1 MSKHKRRFHFFPVIL
16 FLLLLCLLLYATSE
30 SLHTVSYTL
39 TTDKVTSPIRLV
51 LLTDLHSCYYGDK
64 QEKLLSAID
73 KTEPDLIC
81 LVGDIFDDET
91 SHQGTIDLLDSLAD
105 RYPCYYV
112 TGNHEHWSEEVWV
125 LKALMVSYGVTV
137 LAGDSVLVPIGD
149 GDTTIQL
156 SGIDDPTGFYDKGTA
171 GVAEPDSWLGQLA
184 MVENAVA
191 TMVETN
197 AADTPYYTILL
208 SHRPEKVTEYAAS
221 PFDLVLS
228 GHAHGGQV
236 RIPFLMNGLF
246 APNQGW
252 FPDYAGGEYTLNANT
267 TMIVSRGLAKSDL
280 PRIFNRPEVVVVNIE
295 PSNLK

>member
-1 MSKHKRRFHFFPVIL
+1 MSKRTHRRSCLIPVLVFL
-16 FLLLLCLLLYATSE
+16 FLLCLLWYATSE
-30 SLHTVSYTL
+30 SLHTVSYTM
-39 TTDKVTSPIRLV
+39 TTDKVTSPVRLV
-51 LLTDLHSCYYGDK
+51 LLTDLHSCYYGDN

-73 KTEPDLIC
+73 KAEPDLIC
-81 LVGDIFDDET
+81 MVGDIFDDET
-91 SHQGTIDLLDSLAD
+91 SHQGTMTLLDGLAD

-184 MVENAVA
+184 MVE
-191 TMVETN
+191 TN

-252 FPDYAGGEYTLNANT
+252 FPDYAGGEYALNANT
-267 TMIVSRGLAKSDL
+267 TLIVSRGLAKSDL
-280 PRIFNRPEVVVVNIE
+280 PRIFNRPEVVVVNII
-295 PSNLK
+295 PK

>member
-1 MSKHKRRFHFFPVIL
+1 MSKRTHRRSCLIPVLVFLFF
-16 FLLLLCLLLYATSE
+16 LCLLWYATSE
-30 SLHTVSYTL
+30 ALHTVSYTL
-39 TTDKVTSPIRLV
+39 TTDKVTSPVRLV
-51 LLTDLHSCYYGDK
+51 LLTDLHSCYYGDN

-73 KTEPDLIC
+73 EAEPDLIC

-91 SHQGTIDLLDSLAD
+91 SHQGTIDLMDSLAD

-184 MVENAVA
+184 MVE
-191 TMVETN
+191 TN
-197 AADTPYYTILL
+197 ATDTPYYNILL

>member
-1 MSKHKRRFHFFPVIL
+1 MSKRTHRRSCLIPVLVFL
-16 FLLLLCLLLYATSE
+16 FLLCLLWYATLE

-51 LLTDLHSCYYGDK
+51 LLTDLHSCYYGDN

-73 KTEPDLIC
+73 KAEPDLIC
-81 LVGDIFDDET
+81 MVGDIFDDET
-91 SHQGTIDLLDSLAD
+91 SHQGTMDLMDSLAD

-149 GDTTIQL
+149 TTIQL

-184 MVENAVA
+184 MVTENA
-191 TMVETN
+191 T
-197 AADTPYYTILL
+197 DTPYYNILL

-221 PFDLVLS
+221 PFDLVLC

-280 PRIFNRPEVVVVNIE
+280 PRIFNRPEVVVVNIVPNE
-295 PSNLK
+295 EVRS

>member
-1 MSKHKRRFHFFPVIL
+1 MSKRTHRRSCLIPVLVFL
-16 FLLLLCLLLYATSE
+16 FLLCLLWYATSE

-39 TTDKVTSPIRLV
+39 TTDKVTSPVRLV
-51 LLTDLHSCYYGDK
+51 LLTDLHSCYYGDD

-73 KTEPDLIC
+73 KAEPDLIC

-91 SHQGTIDLLDSLAD
+91 SHQGTMDLMDSLAD

-184 MVENAVA
+184 MVTENA
-191 TMVETN
+191 T
-197 AADTPYYTILL
+197 DTPYYTILL

-221 PFDLVLS
+221 PFDLVLC

-252 FPDYAGGEYTLNANT
+252 FPDYAGGEYTLNTNT

-295 PSNLK
+295 PK